1 MIYKE
6 RAMTPEGYI
15 SVELPPQQTGLREPR
30 YITVKEQVLERSID
44 PETGQDRAIPKVKGV
59 PYDRRTFYPIF
70 QPRTEAEQNNV
81 IALKNRER
89 KKEKRMD

>member
-44 PETGQDRAIPKVKGV
+44 PETGQDRAIPKVKGFLFSFFLSLFINAITLFCSASV
-59 PYDRRTFYPIF
+59 
-70 QPRTEAEQNNV
+70 
-81 IALKNRER
+81 LG
-89 KKEKRMD
+89 